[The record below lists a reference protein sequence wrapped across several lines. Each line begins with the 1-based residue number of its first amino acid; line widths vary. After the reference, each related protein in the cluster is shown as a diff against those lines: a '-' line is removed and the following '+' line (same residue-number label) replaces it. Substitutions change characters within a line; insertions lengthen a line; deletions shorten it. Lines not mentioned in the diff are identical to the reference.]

1 MATANI
7 YPKIVYTG
15 NGSRDNFP
23 FNFPAPATS
32 DISVY
37 IKRGEF
43 GKQQKL
49 TRTDY
54 NFISSPDLNNGG
66 EIRFPIPGSQ
76 EKVLGENDKLC
87 IIRTTE
93 NGNAF
98 TFSDQTRLYPS
109 SVEDADDTLALQILD
124 LRAKLDQCIQ
134 ADVFN
139 ETEPEKIYR
148 DLMDAT
154 KALIDNI
161 QDVGSVRDA
170 LDQEIADRTEA
181 DNKRIDKDTLPS
193 TVVGLAGQNTP
204 SQVAI
209 KVSTKDTTSGVVS
222 ESTVVL
228 PVSNVGQHGVM
239 PKESF
244 ATLVD
249 LVNRV
254 GVLEGG
260 VIIYAVHLGTAPVSQ
275 EQYQIAWEQASGKE
289 HGTIPI
295 DGTSLL
301 NLDNNLT
308 ITYFSNQAPNQ
319 WTERGTTIGIANE
332 SVAGVVKST
341 TSTSGKIMVE
351 NDGTMS
357 VNGWDAV
364 ESITQKHDSDIEALD
379 RSVVHTAAAAT
390 IYGKIK
396 FVTIPRMTKQ
406 IEFADSVVST
416 FPIIGKI
423 NVFTGSDGVKHFD
436 LVVNEK
442 NTITAGEDT
451 NGNVF
456 TNAITPSVSSNNQ
469 SIATT
474 EYINN
479 KFKEVSAL
487 PENPD
492 PNVWYA
498 IME

>member
-7 YPKIVYTG
+7 YPKIIYTG
-15 NGSRDNFP
+15 DGLNDRFT

-37 IKRGEF
+37 VKRGEF

-49 TRTDY
+49 SRTDY
-54 NFISSPDLNNGG
+54 EFISTPDLDNGG
-66 EIRFPIPGSQ
+66 EIRFPIAGSQ
-76 EKVLGENDKLC
+76 EKVLGEEDKLC

-98 TFSDQTRLYPS
+98 TFSDQVRLFPS

-139 ETEPEKIYR
+139 ETEPEKIYY

-154 KALIDNI
+154 KALIDNV

-170 LDQEIADRTEA
+170 LDQEIENRTAA
-181 DNKRIDKDTLPS
+181 DNERINKATLPS
-193 TVVGLAGQNTP
+193 AVVGIAGQNSA

-209 KVSTKDTTSGVVS
+209 KVSTRNTSTGVVS

-228 PVSNVGQHGVM
+228 PVSNISQHGVM

-244 ATLVD
+244 ATLID

-260 VIIYAVHLGTAPVSQ
+260 VIIYAVHLGTGPVSQ
-275 EQYQIAWEQASGKE
+275 AQYQLAWEQASGKE
-289 HGTIPI
+289 HGTVPI

-332 SVAGVVKST
+332 SVAGIVKST
-341 TSTSGKIMVE
+341 TSTAGKVMVE

-364 ESITQKHDSDIEALD
+364 ESITQKHDSDIEALNK
-379 RSVVHTAAAAT
+379 SVVHIT
-390 IYGKIK
+390 G
-396 FVTIPRMTKQ
+396 
-406 IEFADSVVST
+406 IE
-416 FPIIGKI
+416 IIGGSKIFSNPI
-423 NVFTGSDGVKHFD
+423 NVGSKVNISGVGALKGSTDGDGSKHID
-436 LVVNEK
+436 LEVDGQ
-442 NTITAGEDT
+442 NTITTGKTAD
-451 NGNVF
+451 GNLF
-456 TNAITPSVSSNNQ
+456 TNAITPTVDSNNQ